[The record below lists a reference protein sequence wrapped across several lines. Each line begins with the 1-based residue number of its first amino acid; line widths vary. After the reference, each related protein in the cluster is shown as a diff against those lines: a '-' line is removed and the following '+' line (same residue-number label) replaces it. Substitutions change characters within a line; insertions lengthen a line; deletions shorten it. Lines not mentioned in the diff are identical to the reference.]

1 MRFVMRIGPT
11 NRTPTGTPARL
22 VKMAEEVGFVYTR
35 YADDLTFSA
44 SGDNLRNICNVL
56 GRSESIVTHEGF
68 ALNPQKTRV
77 LRPSR
82 QQEVTGVVVNEKLN
96 VSRKTL
102 KRFRATLYQI
112 EKDGPDGK
120 TWGQSPD
127 VIASVQG
134 FANFVYM
141 VNPEKGAALQAQVR
155 DIINKY
161 GWQPPRV
168 ERRQPATGTTPPPTD
183 SETDDNKSEKKWW
196 RLW

>member
-1 MRFVMRIGPT
+1 
-11 NRTPTGTPARL
+11 
-22 VKMAEEVGFVYTR
+22 MAGEVGFVYTR

-44 SGDNLRNICNVL
+44 SGHNLRNICNVL
-56 GRSESIVTHEGF
+56 RRTESIVTHEGF

-96 VSRKTL
+96 VSRNTL

-120 TWGQSPD
+120 QWGQSPD
-127 VIASVQG
+127 VIASIQG

-141 VNPEKGAALQAQVR
+141 VNPEKGAKLQTQVR
-155 DIINKY
+155 HIINKY
-161 GWQPPRV
+161 GWQPSKGK
-168 ERRQPATGTTPPPTD
+168 RRQEDRSA
-183 SETDDNKSEKKWW
+183 EKKWW